1 MLFRSGE
8 TAVVETTVGLPSSL
22 QGLGSEISTKVIVN
36 ENLNEIDRNPQDNI
50 LNTVILD
57 ELTP

>member
-1 MLFRSGE
+1 
-8 TAVVETTVGLPSSL
+8 
-22 QGLGSEISTKVIVN
+22 VN